1 MAGLCAR
8 VGCAEPATAALL
20 LDPGHAIARLVDATD
35 EPLGSASLCRAHADR
50 VGVPIGWILT
60 DERTEPA
67 EGVALLLG
75 APSNETDAPAPDSPL
90 LKRAFRVIS

>member
-8 VGCAEPATAALL
+8 VGCAEPVTAVLV
-20 LDPGHAIARLVDATD
+20 LDPGQAIAHLVDVTD
-35 EPLGSASLCRAHADR
+35 DPLGAASLCTAHADR
-50 VGVPIGWILT
+50 VGVPIGWVLT
-60 DERTEPA
+60 DERTEPP

-75 APSNETDAPAPDSPL
+75 APSNGTAAPAPDSPL